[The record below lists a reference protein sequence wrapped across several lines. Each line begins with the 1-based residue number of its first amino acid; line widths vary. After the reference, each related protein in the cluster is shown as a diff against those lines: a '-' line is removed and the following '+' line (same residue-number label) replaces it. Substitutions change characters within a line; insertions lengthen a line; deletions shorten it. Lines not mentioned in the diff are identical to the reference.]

1 MMSLATSLP
10 PIPNAIAT
18 ANAIAPSKIKNV
30 GAVSSTAIPNCGIA
44 ANTAYTITAY
54 LAIEASISEPVASL
68 TTLAKKLPK
77 SAAKNSQRARHPCWT
92 PMAARSSSMPVPM
105 IR

>member
-18 ANAIAPSKIKNV
+18 ANAIAPSKIKNL
-30 GAVSSTAIPNCGIA
+30 GAVSSTAIPNCVIA

-54 LAIEASISEPVASL
+54 LALEASISEPVAPL
-68 TTLAKKLPK
+68 TTLAKKKLPK
-77 SAAKNSQRARHPCWT
+77 SAAKTARGLGVPARLRRQRARHPRRC
-92 PMAARSSSMPVPM
+92 R
-105 IR
+105 